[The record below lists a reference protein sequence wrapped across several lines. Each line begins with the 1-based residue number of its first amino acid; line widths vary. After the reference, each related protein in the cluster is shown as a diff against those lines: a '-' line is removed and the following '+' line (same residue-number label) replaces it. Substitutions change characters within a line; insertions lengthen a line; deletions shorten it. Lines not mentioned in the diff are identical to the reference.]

1 MKRFALTTAIALA
14 VASPVLASDQLA
26 AAAGV
31 EPGVYTTNE
40 LVTLIAAQ
48 ENGEWKVVD
57 SILAGNLTDT
67 SADDRTAA
75 GHVQLAESLGV
86 NPAAYS
92 TNELVELRKSIEE
105 QDQTRVDYLKDNGS
119 DANFDGATFSTRNSS
134 FSAGHLQ
141 LAESLDVNPADFTT
155 AELVQLK
162 NAKEEGDQA
171 EVRYILQN
179 AG

>member
-14 VASPVLASDQLA
+14 IASPVLASDQLA
-26 AAAGV
+26 ASAGV

-40 LVTLIAAQ
+40 LITLIAAK
-48 ENGEWKVVD
+48 EKGDWTVVNA
-57 SILAGNLTDT
+57 ILDGNLTDN
-67 SADDRTAA
+67 SGDDRTSA

-86 NPAAYS
+86 NPAAYA
-92 TNELVELRKSIEE
+92 TNELVELRRATEE
-105 QDQTRVDYLKDNGS
+105 QDQSRVNYLKDNGADS
-119 DANFDGATFSTRNSS
+119 NAGSATFSTRNSS

-141 LAESLDVNPADFTT
+141 LAEALDVNPADFSTN
-155 AELVQLK
+155 ELIQLK
-162 NAKEEGDQA
+162 RAKEDGDQA